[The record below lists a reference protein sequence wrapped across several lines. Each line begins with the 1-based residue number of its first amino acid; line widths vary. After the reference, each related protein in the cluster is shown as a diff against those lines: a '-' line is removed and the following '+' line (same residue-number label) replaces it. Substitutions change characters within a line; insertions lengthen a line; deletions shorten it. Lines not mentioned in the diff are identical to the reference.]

1 MKKRSQRKGGK
12 GNLGDRVKVEEK
24 VEDFKYL
31 EHILHKKKER
41 ETQKICAKPNQS
53 DQIHRLKKH
62 YPLDLSTRFN

>member
-31 EHILHKKKER
+31 EHILHKKRKE
-41 ETQKICAKPNQS
+41 
-53 DQIHRLKKH
+53 RLKKFV
-62 YPLDLSTRFN
+62 LNQTSRTRSTG